1 MGTKVDHVYRAL
13 RDDILGGRAE
23 QGAALDE
30 AALAGSFGVSRTPV
44 REALRLLQS
53 EGLLVSGPRRQ
64 LFVVDLSDR
73 HRREVAILR
82 EALEGSAAVEACSQW
97 LPEDLDNLRLAVLKQ
112 RRAAKAEDTEVFL
125 NLDEE
130 FHRELAAV
138 ARMPTLSTLL
148 GHLGAFVRLARIGV
162 PTGTEHMLGLTDEHD
177 HLIDLLEARDA
188 DGLKTALSKHI
199 HDTGPRSESTLTRS

>member
-1 MGTKVDHVYRAL
+1 MGTKVDQVYRAL
-13 RDDILGGRAE
+13 RDDILAHRAE

-53 EGLLVSGPRRQ
+53 EGLLVAGPRRQ

-82 EALEGSAAVEACSQW
+82 DALEGSAAVEACEQRR
-97 LPEDLDNLRLAVLKQ
+97 PEDLDALRLLVLKQ
-112 RRAAKAEDTEVFL
+112 RRAARSADAEAFL
-125 NLDEE
+125 GLDEE
-130 FHRELAAV
+130 FHRDLAGV

-148 GHLGAFVRLARIGV
+148 GHLGAFVRLARIGE
-162 PTGTEHMLGLTDEHD
+162 PTGADHMLGLADEHD
-177 HLIDLLEARDA
+177 HLLDLLEARDA
-188 DGLKTALSKHI
+188 EGLRTALSTHI
-199 HDTGPRSESTLTRS
+199 HDTGQRSAGPADG